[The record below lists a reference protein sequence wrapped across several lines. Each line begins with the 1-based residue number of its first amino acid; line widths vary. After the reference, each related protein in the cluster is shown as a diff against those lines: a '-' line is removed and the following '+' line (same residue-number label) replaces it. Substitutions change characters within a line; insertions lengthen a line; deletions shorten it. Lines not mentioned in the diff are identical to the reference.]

1 MTELIFATH
10 NLHKLQEVQAL
21 LPPGINLV
29 SLDEYGIMQEIPETG
44 TTLEE
49 NALIKCKFVYD
60 KTGQPC
66 FADDTGLEVE
76 ALNGRP
82 GVHSARYA
90 SLRKNDSENIEKLLY
105 ELEGKTNR
113 KARFRTVIQLAW
125 DDEYIQ
131 FEGIVNGTITLEP
144 AGFSGFGY
152 DPVFI
157 PEGHERTFAE
167 MDLVEKNTMSHRARA
182 FEKLVEWLKKE
193 VSDPDSYRE

>member
-10 NLHKLQEVQAL
+10 NLHKLQEIQSL
-21 LPPGINLV
+21 LPNGIKLV

-44 TTLEE
+44 ATLEE

-76 ALNGRP
+76 ALDGRP
-82 GVHSARYA
+82 GVYSARYA
-90 SLRKNDSENIEKLLY
+90 SLKKNDGENIEKLLY
-105 ELEGKTNR
+105 ELQEKPDR
-113 KARFRTVIQLAW
+113 KARFRTVIQLVW
-125 DDEYIQ
+125 DDTYIQ
-131 FEGIVNGTITLEP
+131 FEGIVNGKIAMEP
-144 AGFSGFGY
+144 TGYSGFGY

-167 MDLVEKNTMSHRARA
+167 MELEEKNTMSHRARA
-182 FEKLVEWLKKE
+182 FEKLVQWLSE
-193 VSDPDSYRE
+193 NI

>member
-10 NLHKLQEVQAL
+10 NLHKLQELQAL
-21 LPPGINLV
+21 LPAGINLI

-44 TTLEE
+44 ATLEE
-49 NALIKCKFVYD
+49 NALIKCQFVYN

-76 ALNGRP
+76 ALDGRP

-90 SLRKNDSENIEKLLY
+90 SLRKNDNENIEKLLY
-105 ELEGKTNR
+105 ELEGKTHR
-113 KARFRTVIQLAW
+113 KARFRTIIQLAW
-125 DDEYIQ
+125 DDDYMQ

-144 AGFSGFGY
+144 LGFSGFGY

-157 PEGHERTFAE
+157 PEGHERSFAE
-167 MDLVEKNTMSHRARA
+167 MDLEEKNTMSHRARA
-182 FEKLVEWLKKE
+182 FEKLVEWL
-193 VSDPDSYRE
+193 RENV

>member
-10 NLHKLQEVQAL
+10 NLHKLQEVQSL
-21 LPPGINLV
+21 LPDEINLV

-44 TTLEE
+44 ATLEE
-49 NALIKCKFVYD
+49 NALIKCKFVYE

-76 ALNGRP
+76 ALDGRP

-113 KARFRTVIQLAW
+113 NARFRTVIQFAW
-125 DDEYIQ
+125 DDAYIQ
-131 FEGIVNGTITLEP
+131 FEGIVNGRIALEP
-144 AGFSGFGY
+144 SGFSGFGY

-157 PEGHERTFAE
+157 PESHERTFAE
-167 MDLVEKNTMSHRARA
+167 MEMEEKNTMSHRARA
-182 FEKLVEWLKKE
+182 FEKLVEWLNE
-193 VSDPDSYRE
+193 NV